1 MLIRSVVSPSI
12 ARLGRAVN
20 RSQFVTPSRFFCVNN
35 EKENE
40 RERLDYDVVIV
51 GVGIRMECDV
61 QGGCAGL
68 SAAIRLKTESAKQ
81 QKDLSVCVLEKG
93 EAIGSHVMSGCL
105 LNTDSLST
113 LLPDWKQQVCVELSS
128 HEPGQSHQTES
139 EGGEHA
145 VSSRP
150 REQLFHPIVAHSA
163 LYSPQRQLRRQVKS
177 SLRTERIV

>member
-1 MLIRSVVSPSI
+1 M
-12 ARLGRAVN
+12 N
-20 RSQFVTPSRFFCVNN
+20 RSQFVIPSRFFCVNN
-35 EKENE
+35 EKEDE

-81 QKDLSVCVLEKG
+81 QKDLS
-93 EAIGSHVMSGCL
+93 
-105 LNTDSLST
+105 
-113 LLPDWKQQVCVELSS
+113 S

-139 EGGEHA
+139 EGGEYA

-163 LYSPQRQLRRQVKS
+163 LNSPQRQLRRQVKS
-177 SLRTERIV
+177 SLRPKRIV

>member
-1 MLIRSVVSPSI
+1 M
-12 ARLGRAVN
+12 N

-113 LLPDWKQQVCVELSS
+113 LLSDWKQQVCVELSS
-128 HEPGQSHQTES
+128 HEPGQTES

-177 SLRTERIV
+177 SLRHKRIV